1 VFETLTSV
9 SEVTKRRDV
18 KPGSKTP
25 NKNGLHPICFSRKL
39 CPIQNVTVS
48 KIIAERNALIKT
60 SCGTAISTSA
70 ILLATGLKDHKIQ
83 AMIRNIYARTIMIML
98 WNVCKLIVYT

>member
-25 NKNGLHPICFSRKL
+25 NKNGLQPICFSRKL
-39 CPIQNVTVS
+39 YPIQKVTVS
-48 KIIAERNALIKT
+48 MIIAERNVLIKT

-70 ILLATGLKDHKIQ
+70 ILLATGLKAQKIQ
-83 AMIRNIYARTIMIML
+83 AKIRNIYARTIMIML
-98 WNVCKLIVYT
+98 CESM